1 MSELALGT
9 IWRIENRSVSN
20 PDHRRASRTDVR
32 EAVLPAGYLE
42 SLYHPRP
49 YEIRQDGGISQN
61 LPFRQ
66 HAADDEE
73 EQRERG
79 DSDEPRVFQG
89 GGSGGNGNRRA

>member
-20 PDHRRASRTDVR
+20 PDHRRASRTDFR
-32 EAVLPAGYLE
+32 EAILPAGYLE

-49 YEIRQDGGISQN
+49 YEIRPDEGISQN

-66 HAADDEE
+66 NVADEE
-73 EQRERG
+73 QEQRERG
-79 DSDEPRVFQG
+79 EGGEGDEPWVF
-89 GGSGGNGNRRA
+89 